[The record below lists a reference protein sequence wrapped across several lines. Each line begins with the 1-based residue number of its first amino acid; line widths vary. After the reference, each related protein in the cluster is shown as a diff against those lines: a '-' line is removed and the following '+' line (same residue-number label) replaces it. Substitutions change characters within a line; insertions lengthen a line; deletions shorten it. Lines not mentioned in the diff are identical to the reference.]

1 MNQTVSAGPLD
12 AGEAARYEHG
22 FITLT
27 RIVEFP
33 MPKPATADPEMIAIG
48 ALGFLA
54 EDPARLSR
62 FLDTTGLNPATL
74 RQAASEPRFL
84 ASVLDY
90 LMADESLMLAF
101 AAHNGTSPETVAAAG
116 AALARF

>member
-1 MNQTVSAGPLD
+1 
-12 AGEAARYEHG
+12 
-22 FITLT
+22 
-27 RIVEFP
+27 
-33 MPKPATADPEMIAIG
+33 MPKPATADPEMIAIH

-62 FLDTTGLNPATL
+62 FLDITGLSPSTL
-74 RQAASEPRFL
+74 REAATEPRFL

-101 AAHNGTSPETVAAAG
+101 AAQSGSAPETIAAASL
-116 AALARF
+116 ALTRL

>member
-1 MNQTVSAGPLD
+1 
-12 AGEAARYEHG
+12 
-22 FITLT
+22 
-27 RIVEFP
+27 
-33 MPKPATADPEMIAIG
+33 MPKPAAADPEMIAIG

-62 FLDTTGLNPATL
+62 FLDITGLNPATL
-74 RQAASEPRFL
+74 RKAAGEPRFL

-101 AAHNGTSPETVAAAG
+101 AAQNGASPETIAAASV
-116 AALARF
+116 ALSRL

>member
-1 MNQTVSAGPLD
+1 
-12 AGEAARYEHG
+12 
-22 FITLT
+22 
-27 RIVEFP
+27 
-33 MPKPATADPEMIAIG
+33 MPKPASADPDIIAIG

-62 FLDTTGLNPATL
+62 FLDITGLNPATL
-74 RQAASEPRFL
+74 REAAREPRFL

-101 AAHNGTSPETVAAAG
+101 AAHQGVSPETIAAASI
-116 AALARF
+116 ALARI

>member
-1 MNQTVSAGPLD
+1 
-12 AGEAARYEHG
+12 
-22 FITLT
+22 
-27 RIVEFP
+27 
-33 MPKPATADPEMIAIG
+33 MPKPASADPELIAIG

-62 FLDTTGLNPATL
+62 FLDITGLNPATL
-74 RQAASEPRFL
+74 RDAAREPRFL

-101 AAHNGTSPETVAAAG
+101 AAHQGTSPETIAAAST
-116 AALARF
+116 ALARI

>member
-1 MNQTVSAGPLD
+1 
-12 AGEAARYEHG
+12 
-22 FITLT
+22 
-27 RIVEFP
+27 
-33 MPKPATADPEMIAIG
+33 MPKPASADPELIAIG

-62 FLDTTGLNPATL
+62 FLDITGLNPATL
-74 RQAASEPRFL
+74 REAAREPRFL

-101 AAHNGTSPETVAAAG
+101 AAHQGTSPETIAAAST
-116 AALARF
+116 ALARI

>member
-1 MNQTVSAGPLD
+1 
-12 AGEAARYEHG
+12 
-22 FITLT
+22 
-27 RIVEFP
+27 
-33 MPKPATADPEMIAIG
+33 MPKPAAADPEMIAIS

-62 FLDTTGLNPATL
+62 FLDITGLNPATL
-74 RQAASEPRFL
+74 RQAAGEPRFL

-101 AAHNGTSPETVAAAG
+101 AANSATSPETIAAAS
-116 AALARF
+116 AALARS

>member
-1 MNQTVSAGPLD
+1 MQRP
-12 AGEAARYEHG
+12 AA
-22 FITLT
+22 
-27 RIVEFP
+27 P
-33 MPKPATADPEMIAIG
+33 DPEMIAIE

-62 FLDTTGLNPATL
+62 FLDITGLNPTTL
-74 RQAASEPRFL
+74 RQAAGEPRFL

-101 AAHNGTSPETVAAAG
+101 AAQNGTAPERIAAAS

>member
-1 MNQTVSAGPLD
+1 
-12 AGEAARYEHG
+12 
-22 FITLT
+22 
-27 RIVEFP
+27 
-33 MPKPATADPEMIAIG
+33 MPKPASADPDIIAIG

-62 FLDTTGLNPATL
+62 FLDITGLNPATL
-74 RQAASEPRFL
+74 REAAREPRFL

-101 AAHNGTSPETVAAAG
+101 AAHQGVSPETIAAAST
-116 AALARF
+116 ALARI